1 MITAQKWQK
10 LAIWM
15 RSLGIQEADL
25 TEKFVWGGVSG
36 GKKINK
42 PSSCFWIKHAPSG
55 LIVKCQEGRSQEMN
69 RYYARERLCEKL
81 DFLFKKEKSAH
92 QQQIE
97 KIRRQK
103 KRRTRKAKQ
112 KILADKAHQAVRK
125 KTRRKPEAE

>member
-25 TEKFVWGGVSG
+25 TEKFILGRGAGGQ
-36 GKKINK
+36 KINK
-42 PSSCFWIKHAPSG
+42 TSSCVWIKHAPSG

-81 DFLFKKEKSAH
+81 DFLLKKEKSAH

-112 KILADKAHQAVRK
+112 KILADKAHQATRK
-125 KTRRKPEAE
+125 KTRRKPALE